1 MLVYFSLLICKW
13 LDTKANYIPTNLLC
27 KTCNF
32 CSWRV
37 KLSFQTLFPCESQPH
52 TPLLW
57 TEFHGEVSL
66 LLLEGIV
73 AAKGLSD
80 IPNLPEFQLIR
91 FKPERPRRAQT
102 LIFLW
107 FRTKWTQ
114 AFVDSVLGRA
124 SSVLTAST
132 NPARIL
138 DCTCSCTCW
147 GALRLWN
154 QPGVWVSSDYLILS
168 VNAQRY
174 VLLLWGMC

>member
-1 MLVYFSLLICKW
+1 MCW
-13 LDTKANYIPTNLLC
+13 DCPKAESPKQIIYT
-27 KTCNF
+27 
-32 CSWRV
+32 S
-37 KLSFQTLFPCESQPH
+37 SSQPFRH
-52 TPLLW
+52 Q
-57 TEFHGEVSL
+57 GSVSWKTIFL
-66 LLLEGIV
+66 QARVEGIV

-91 FKPERPRRAQT
+91 FKPERPRLAQT